1 MQTIEKLKHYLKE
14 NPILRKI
21 ARNFG
26 YLFSSNII
34 ASALSMVQGIFSVR
48 LLGVFGFGQL
58 GTITVFATTVNKLT
72 SFRMG
77 ELVIKYVGQFHEMGD
92 QKKAAATFKV
102 AALVE
107 LLASLLAFGLIW
119 ILAPWGAK
127 AFAKDATLANAFIIY
142 GLVILANMFSE
153 ASTGLLQIFDK
164 FRSMAWVNILQS
176 IITLGLIILAWWQEY
191 GLLGVLVAYLVG
203 KVIHAI
209 GLSFYAFDV
218 AYKEWGKHWWT
229 TPIKTLASERKELFR
244 FAISTN
250 INNTLTLLTRDS
262 SILWVS
268 YFSNPE
274 QSGYFKLALA
284 LANYIQI
291 PMAPMPQATFPELAR
306 AVARRKWDDFRYIL
320 KQGSRIAGTYS
331 ILVAIFLVLLG
342 KPLIRILYT
351 PESLPSYNG
360 LMVMLIGIVFANT
373 VYWAR
378 SGLLSFGLAD
388 YATKVNVL
396 VTIISVVGYLLLLP
410 RIGQLGAAMVMTFG
424 NVLGNSLVIGKTFKR
439 LRQEEIFDL
448 IADGDPA

>member
-1 MQTIEKLKHYLKE
+1 MQTIEKLKHYLQE

-34 ASALSMVQGIFSVR
+34 ASALSMLQGIFSVR
-48 LLGVFGFGQL
+48 LLGVIGFGIL
-58 GTITVFATTVNKLT
+58 GTVTVFATTVNKLT

-77 ELVIKYVGQFHEMGD
+77 ELVIKYVGQFHEAGNK
-92 QKKAAATFKV
+92 QKAAATFKA

-107 LLASLLAFGLIW
+107 FLASLLAFGLIW
-119 ILAPWGAK
+119 ILAPWGAR
-127 AFAKDATLANAFIIY
+127 AFAKDASLANAFIIY

-153 ASTGLLQIFDK
+153 ASTGLLQIFDR

-176 IITLGLIILAWWQEY
+176 VITLGLIILAWWQDF
-191 GLLGVLVAYLVG
+191 GLLGILIAYLVG
-203 KVIHAI
+203 KVIHAM
-209 GLSFYAFDV
+209 GLSYYAFDI
-218 AYKEWGKHWWT
+218 AHKEWGKRWWAES
-229 TPIKTLASERKELFR
+229 IKILNPERKELFR

-250 INNTLTLLTRDS
+250 INNTLTLITRDS

-268 YFSNPE
+268 YFSSPE

-320 KQGSRIAGTYS
+320 KQGSRIAGAYS
-331 ILVAIFLVLLG
+331 LTVALLLAVLG

-351 PESLPSYNG
+351 AELLPAYNG
-360 LMVMLIGIVFANT
+360 LMIMLIGIVFANT

-396 VTIISVVGYLLLLP
+396 VTIISVAGYFLLLP
-410 RIGQLGAAMVMTFG
+410 AIGHLGAALVMTVG
-424 NVLGNSLVIGKTFKR
+424 NVLGNSLVIGKTFSR
-439 LRQEEIFDL
+439 LRQEETLDL
-448 IADGDPA
+448 ATGEHA